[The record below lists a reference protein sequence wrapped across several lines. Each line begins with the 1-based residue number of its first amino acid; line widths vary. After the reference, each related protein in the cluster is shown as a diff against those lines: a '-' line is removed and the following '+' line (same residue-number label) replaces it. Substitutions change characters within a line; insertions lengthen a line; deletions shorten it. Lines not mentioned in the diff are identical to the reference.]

1 MSRSRQHWRR
11 VLAASLTDPNSLPL
25 PERARRRAAR
35 AAARYPMRIPPGLAR
50 RIDWSNPRC
59 PIRRQVLPDPREL
72 AAGGAADPLD
82 EERFSPAPGLVRRFG
97 DRLLALVASS
107 CPVLCRHCNRKRM
120 WSRPQRPAD
129 AEALGRSLA
138 GSGRVREVILS
149 GGEPLLLG
157 DGALAALLA
166 AARSRPGV
174 ELVRIHSRAPVAL
187 PERITPALARLL
199 ARHGPL
205 WFVTQVNCA
214 AEIDADVRRAF
225 DRLRAAGVGLLNQAT
240 LLRGV
245 NDSLR
250 AQVALG
256 RALVAAGVKPYYLF
270 QLDRAA
276 GTLHFQVPLQ
286 RGLRIMARLRAGHS
300 GLLVP
305 HYMAD
310 LPGRGG
316 KVELAPD
323 AVLGFA
329 DRGTWLRGADG
340 RRHFYPDPEF

>member
-1 MSRSRQHWRR
+1 MSRARSHWRQ
-11 VLAASLTDPNSLPL
+11 VLAASLTDPNTLPL
-25 PERARRRAAR
+25 PERTRRRAAR
-35 AAARYPMRIPPGLAR
+35 AAARYPMRIPPRLAR

-59 PIRRQVLPDPREL
+59 PLRRQLLPDPREL

-82 EERFSPAPGLVRRFG
+82 EERFSPAPGLVHRFG
-97 DRLLALVASS
+97 DRLLALVTSS
-107 CPVLCRHCNRKRM
+107 CPVRCRHCNRKRL
-120 WSRPQRPAD
+120 WSRPERPAD
-129 AEALGRSLA
+129 AEGLGRALA

-157 DGALAALLA
+157 DRALAALLE

-187 PERITPALARLL
+187 PERITPSLARLL
-199 ARHGPL
+199 ARHAPL

-214 AEIDADVRRAF
+214 AEIDPAVRRAF

-250 AQVALG
+250 AQLALG

-316 KVELAPD
+316 KVELGPD
-323 AVLGFA
+323 AVLGLTA
-329 DRGTWLRGADG
+329 DGTWLRGADG
-340 RRHFYPDPEF
+340 RRHFYPDP